1 MLKAGKQ
8 ASISQYVTAST
19 SPAVPLAFRGI
30 DKSPMGDLPKK
41 RGAFL
46 DEYGDFIDDNHT
58 TSNIGKKMVRVFAE
72 TRATLAGADDII
84 ESIQKRTA
92 ELVAQGKKAENR
104 KEFLRNRAGAISA
117 QKVPARAELAR
128 GLMRSLRSGCRPGPT
143 NSGGTSTS

>member
-46 DEYGDFIDDNHT
+46 DEYGDFIDHNHT

-72 TRATLAGADDII
+72 TRATLGGADDMI

-92 ELVAQGKKAENR
+92 EL
-104 KEFLRNRAGAISA
+104 
-117 QKVPARAELAR
+117 
-128 GLMRSLRSGCRPGPT
+128 SLRAKKRRIGKNSSATRRAPSVRRRHGPT